1 MGHRTFAMVFKKD
14 AFSQVRFVMLACLT
28 GKHPK
33 HMTEGDHPECVR
45 FSVKDRWVSPLPNTP
60 ETWLHYCS
68 PIAIAATES

>member
-1 MGHRTFAMVFKKD
+1 MGHRKFAMFFKKD

-60 ETWLHYCS
+60 ETWLNYCS